1 MRDASED
8 EAFQYDALIGIAISR
23 YKDFNEG
30 IDYLRKKSL
39 EANDDY
45 IKYIYDFAVGI
56 AYLDSKKLKELNDI
70 ADSLLKKYP
79 NHFAGNYLLG
89 YSRATVSRFEESM
102 LFFNTALNIY
112 ADNPNPKYYIEETKS
127 MGSRMLVNYHGLNM
141 KDHELKLFRVLTSN
155 YKNFDY
161 IGLDVLLHIGKY
173 LVSIGDFENSKKIIN
188 YIEFN
193 YPECSKESIFFI
205 LEKKYFNI
213 QYHLSQK
220 K

>member
-45 IKYIYDFAVGI
+45 KKYIYDFAVGI
-56 AYLDSKKLKELNDI
+56 AYLDSKKLKELNGI
-70 ADSLLKKYP
+70 ADSLIKKYP
-79 NHFAGNYLLG
+79 NHFGGNYLLG
-89 YSRATVSRFEESM
+89 YSKAALSKFEESIV
-102 LFFNTALNIY
+102 LLNTALNIC
-112 ADNPNPKYYIEETKS
+112 ANNPSPKYYIDEIKS
-127 MGSRMLVNYHGLNM
+127 ITGRILGNYHNLNM
-141 KDHELKLFRVLTSN
+141 KDDELKLFKALTSN
-155 YKNFDY
+155 FKNFNY
-161 IGLDVLLHIGKY
+161 IGLDLLLAIGQY
-173 LVSIGDFENSKKIIN
+173 LISINDFENSKKIIN
-188 YIEFN
+188 YIEYN

-205 LEKKYFNI
+205 FIKKYYQA